1 MGLKTHSL
9 FHSLFSSDWAFLQI
23 LRELLTLIP
32 VKQTEPALHF
42 LLFHVSNYSS
52 WIPCGLDS
60 AFQERK
66 HHFISFIHPHK
77 TVTGTLKHS
86 RAMTTGHRM
95 TWGWESQACG
105 LDLPQNHAVT
115 QSPREVTHQPSENV
129 FLWIGE
135 MPSTTIPY
143 LSHQSLP
150 ETVKGARIHGRL
162 SRQTWGLRLQSDLK
176 PEVKTRSF
184 PRSRTACQRQ
194 RPDHL
199 PKSQQKAAP
208 VCTSSA
214 FPLSAEFRLLF
225 LPVYYNLVLTSHQ

>member
-1 MGLKTHSL
+1 
-9 FHSLFSSDWAFLQI
+9 
-23 LRELLTLIP
+23 
-32 VKQTEPALHF
+32 
-42 LLFHVSNYSS
+42 
-52 WIPCGLDS
+52 
-60 AFQERK
+60 
-66 HHFISFIHPHK
+66 
-77 TVTGTLKHS
+77 
-86 RAMTTGHRM
+86 MTTGHR
-95 TWGWESQACG
+95 WHGGERELVHVGWTSRR
-105 LDLPQNHAVT
+105 T
-115 QSPREVTHQPSENV
+115 MQSPSLREVTHQPSENV

-143 LSHQSLP
+143 PSHQSLP
-150 ETVKGARIHGRL
+150 ETVKGAR
-162 SRQTWGLRLQSDLK
+162 TWEAVQATLGLRLQSDLK

-214 FPLSAEFRLLF
+214 FPLSAELWLLF

>member
-9 FHSLFSSDWAFLQI
+9 FHSLFSQTGWVFLQI

-66 HHFISFIHPHK
+66 NHFISFIHPHK

-105 LDLPQNHAVT
+105 LEEPCNPPVPQRSNTPTIWKCVPLNRRNAQHHDSIPLSSESSGNSQRCQNTWEAV
-115 QSPREVTHQPSENV
+115 QAN
-129 FLWIGE
+129 L
-135 MPSTTIPY
+135 
-143 LSHQSLP
+143 
-150 ETVKGARIHGRL
+150 GAASAVG
-162 SRQTWGLRLQSDLK
+162 
-176 PEVKTRSF
+176 PKTRS
-184 PRSRTACQRQ
+184 
-194 RPDHL
+194 
-199 PKSQQKAAP
+199 
-208 VCTSSA
+208 
-214 FPLSAEFRLLF
+214 
-225 LPVYYNLVLTSHQ
+225 